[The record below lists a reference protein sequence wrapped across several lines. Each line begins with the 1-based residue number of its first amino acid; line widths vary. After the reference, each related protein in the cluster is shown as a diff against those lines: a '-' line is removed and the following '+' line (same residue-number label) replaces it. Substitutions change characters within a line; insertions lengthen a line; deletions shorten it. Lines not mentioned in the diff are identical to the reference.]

1 MWFRYCYIFQT
12 LMNASLHHPFVTWT
26 RSATIPLALTPVLAS
41 LDTLVTTKLVQV
53 RNFGR
58 IMSWKEI
65 KMSYVLEK
73 ADWEGDL
80 MKYVIHDILIFIHMF
95 IIIIILPS
103 LIPLFFLLL
112 VRLLAIGVL
121 QNLLIPFLQTLTNA
135 QNRQTTV
142 VCILSASIL
151 RVLLGAVQLQKRK
164 LSG

>member
-1 MWFRYCYIFQT
+1 
-12 LMNASLHHPFVTWT
+12 
-26 RSATIPLALTPVLAS
+26 
-41 LDTLVTTKLVQV
+41 
-53 RNFGR
+53 
-58 IMSWKEI
+58 
-65 KMSYVLEK
+65 
-73 ADWEGDL
+73 

-151 RVLLGAVQLQKRK
+151 RVLSGAVQQQKRK